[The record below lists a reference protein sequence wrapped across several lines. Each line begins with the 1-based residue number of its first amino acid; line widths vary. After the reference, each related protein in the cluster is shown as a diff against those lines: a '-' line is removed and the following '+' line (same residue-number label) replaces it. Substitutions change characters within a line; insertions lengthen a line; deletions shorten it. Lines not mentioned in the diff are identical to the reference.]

1 MHAAYACRLLL
12 LCLVACATNG
22 RAPYVPGAGEIDARA
37 RTRYRDVIR
46 QERRGDEERAL
57 TGLDR
62 LCADYPDQL
71 GLHLHRLRL
80 ARRLKSAEYAA
91 SLYEPAP
98 AGVDPARA
106 EILAALARTRPDP
119 PAPRRS
125 LLEFAISRE
134 PEEPFWHL
142 GMADVLLTAHDL
154 IIERAERER
163 ELGQVKA
170 DIESRKEARSVLDDA
185 RKQAARAV
193 ELDPQLAEAHL
204 MLGYI
209 ESRAADMT
217 NEPDQRDELRG
228 KARDR
233 YKEAVK
239 INPDSLLA
247 RIDLADAYLYFNDY
261 SGAARELEIAARLA
275 PRDPRV
281 WSNLGYT
288 FHAIG
293 RLDDAIDCYERAL
306 EYAPKDIR
314 MRVALSDCERRM
326 GRTKEAVKQLLQAR
340 EEAGDDLELRA
351 LVAFKLAAIYE
362 FAARYREAI
371 DEYERYIQL
380 GGEEAAKARSR
391 VRYIYEHAFE

>member
-1 MHAAYACRLLL
+1 M
-12 LCLVACATNG
+12 VACATNG
-22 RAPYVPGAGEIDARA
+22 QPPYVPGGSDIDDRA
-37 RTRYRDVIR
+37 RTRYRDIVEL
-46 QERRGDEERAL
+46 ERKGDEERAL
-57 TGLDR
+57 KDLSR
-62 LCADYPDQL
+62 LCADYPNQL

-80 ARRLKSAEYAA
+80 ARTVKSAEYAA

-106 EILAALARTRPDP
+106 EVLAALARTPADP

-154 IIERAERER
+154 TVQRAERER
-163 ELGQVKA
+163 ELGQVQA
-170 DIESRKEARSVLDDA
+170 GVESRREARSVLDDA

-193 ELDPQLAEAHL
+193 ELDQHLAEAHI

-233 YKEAVK
+233 FKAALK
-239 INPDSLLA
+239 IDPESLLA

-261 SGAARELEIAARLA
+261 GSAARELEIAARLA

-293 RLDDAIDCYERAL
+293 QLDDAIECYQRAL
-306 EYAPKDIR
+306 QYAPKDIR
-314 MRVALSDCERRM
+314 MRVALSDCERRQ

-340 EEAGDDLELRA
+340 EEAGEDLELRA
-351 LVAFKLAAIYE
+351 LIAFKLAAIHE
-362 FAARYREAI
+362 FAGRYREAI

-391 VRYIYEHAFE
+391 VRHIYEHAFE